1 MVLTNTEKAK
11 ARKYLRENGWKDA
24 SMVLA
29 GKKHELWTIDL
40 GAPGKL
46 APMSLEYAI
55 KMQQEI
61 ISRKVKT

>member
-1 MVLTNTEKAK
+1 MTNTEKAK

-29 GKKHELWTIDL
+29 GKKHELWTIDM

-46 APMSLEYAI
+46 APMTIEHAI

-61 ISRKVKT
+61 LGRKEKK